1 MRTDDGNIPR
11 GQRVIA
17 RLADLCAA
25 LRCIVLACT
34 LVLGPGPVFGSEQDA
49 SRFIEEA
56 AAEFLAVAA
65 PRSGN
70 PAARTER
77 VAAFLERRTDLSRIA
92 RFTVGRVWRQMSDAQ
107 RDDYRRALRDLAARF
122 LVKRVEHAENPG
134 YTVVRS
140 KEIPGNK
147 GYLVTTVLTAVDTED
162 TEVDWRVDGKNGHFR
177 IVDVIM
183 EGVSLLVTYRSEVT
197 AVLEAKGNDIDALIA
212 NLRERSGG

>member
-1 MRTDDGNIPR
+1 MRIGTVTVPR
-11 GQRVIA
+11 QKRFNACV
-17 RLADLCAA
+17 ADLCASF
-25 LRCIVLACT
+25 RCVLLACA
-34 LVLGPGPVFGSEQDA
+34 LILGTGPVFGNEQDA
-49 SRFIEEA
+49 ARFIEKA
-56 AAEFLAVAA
+56 GAEFLAVAA
-65 PRSGN
+65 PQSGN

-77 VAAFLERRTDLSRIA
+77 VASFLERWTDLSRIA
-92 RFTVGRVWRQMSDAQ
+92 RFTVGRTWRQMSDAQ

-134 YTVVRS
+134 YRVVRS

-147 GYLVTTVLTAVDTED
+147 GYLVTTELTAVDMED
-162 TEVDWRVDGKNGHFR
+162 AEVDWRVNGKNGQYR

-197 AVLEAKGNDIDALIA
+197 AVLEAEGNDIDALIA